1 MESRTLKSRLAD
13 SARVVW
19 KEIVEIPFFVVA
31 ACFVLLAT
39 LTGGLRAMVIV
50 CKQWRALKG
59 LNENQR
65 DLLKWLWEAEKE
77 CRRGG
82 KVHRHGFLSVYPV
95 HGSSIERVDALMKE
109 CRTAGIDE
117 WRLARFSTTSYDY
130 WWWALI
136 NTDRW

>member
-31 ACFVLLAT
+31 VCFVGLAMF
-39 LTGGLRAMVIV
+39 TGGLRAMVIA

-77 CRRGG
+77 CQRGG
-82 KVHRHGFLSVYPV
+82 KVHRHGFLSVYPT
-95 HGSSIERVDALMKE
+95 HGSAIERVDALMKE
-109 CRTAGIDE
+109 CRQCGIEE
-117 WRLARFSTTSYDY
+117 WRIVRFSMASHDY